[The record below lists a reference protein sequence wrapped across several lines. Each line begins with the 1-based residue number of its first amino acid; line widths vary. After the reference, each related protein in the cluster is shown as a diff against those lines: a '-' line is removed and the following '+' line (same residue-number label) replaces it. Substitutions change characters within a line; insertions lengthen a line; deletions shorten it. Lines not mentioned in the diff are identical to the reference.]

1 MRESSLTTAS
11 QAYLPVK
18 AQTDFKQVSH
28 NKYGSSVIVFMWF
41 THACCSVRHNASAL
55 AFRFSSY
62 SRSFSLLNLRAFSR
76 ALSFRMQA
84 LSQCLCSHS
93 LKNSTGS
100 MGLASVTAAQACTST
115 LPTSL
120 STYAASSA
128 SPNLFPMILSH
139 FEIRKVKIFP
149 LFSSLLVFVA
159 E

>member
-1 MRESSLTTAS
+1 MLLMRESSLTTAS

-55 AFRFSSY
+55 A
-62 SRSFSLLNLRAFSR
+62 LLNLRAFSR

-84 LSQCLCSHS
+84 LSQCLCSHW

-139 FEIRKVKIFP
+139 FEIRKVKLFP